1 MQFRIVAFERKHID
15 EVVEAHIRAF
25 PTFFLTFLGRRFMK
39 EVYASYLFDDAG
51 MSFVAE
57 EEPTGSVLGIV
68 VGPLAPD
75 GYFKRL
81 LKRRWW
87 AFCLASIRTVLRRP
101 STIRRLVR
109 AVFYRGQSP
118 SGPKRSLL
126 SSISVSPEYQG
137 HGIGR
142 ALMDAW
148 VAEARRRGS
157 GGCYVMTDRDNNEG
171 SNCFYPRVGWKIE
184 STFPT
189 PEGRAMNRYV
199 LDFPDARQEQSPEP
213 DHREP

>member
-1 MQFRIVAFERKHID
+1 
-15 EVVEAHIRAF
+15 
-25 PTFFLTFLGRRFMK
+25 
-39 EVYASYLFDDAG
+39 
-51 MSFVAE
+51 
-57 EEPTGSVLGIV
+57 
-68 VGPLAPD
+68 
-75 GYFKRL
+75 
-81 LKRRWW
+81 
-87 AFCLASIRTVLRRP
+87 
-101 STIRRLVR
+101 
-109 AVFYRGQSP
+109 
-118 SGPKRSLL
+118 
-126 SSISVSPEYQG
+126 
-137 HGIGR
+137 
-142 ALMDAW
+142 MDAW